1 MEILLTLFI
10 QLIPLVN
17 ESTDVCSQAP
27 KLNSQI
33 SAFKHFTG
41 APVSWKGLP
50 QLAFSQSFGLPGTKL
65 QVPASTSLLSMLLR
79 RWGFYIF
86 THFFFFINMRKPET
100 WGYTIYNIQKIYN
113 CYTERTL
120 RGLSQQHQD
129 KWLTDLVSEEGL
141 WFRTC
146 SPFKLSP
153 STTLPASSCRCFA
166 TLGLDSVIINEIHQT
181 RS

>member
-1 MEILLTLFI
+1 MKALMFVHKPPNWIPKSQPLNISLEHLF
-10 QLIPLVN
+10 LGKVFH
-17 ESTDVCSQAP
+17 SW
-27 KLNSQI
+27 
-33 SAFKHFTG
+33 HFLKVLG
-41 APVSWKGLP
+41 Y
-50 QLAFSQSFGLPGTKL
+50 QEQNF
-65 QVPASTSLLSMLLR
+65 SLLLLPL
-79 RWGFYIF
+79 FYPCINEMGLLYL
-86 THFFFFINMRKPET
+86 HLLFFLSIWENLRH
-100 WGYTIYNIQKIYN
+100 GGIQKLSKIYN

-141 WFRTC
+141 RFRTC

-153 STTLPASSCRCFA
+153 CTTLPASSCRCFA